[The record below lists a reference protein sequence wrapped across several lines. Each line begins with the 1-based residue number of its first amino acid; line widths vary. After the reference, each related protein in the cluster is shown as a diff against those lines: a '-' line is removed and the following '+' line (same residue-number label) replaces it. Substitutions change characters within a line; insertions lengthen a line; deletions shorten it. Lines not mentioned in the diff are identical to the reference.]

1 MWVLLTDSML
11 ADWMVREMAM
21 NESNETEV
29 VSCILLPENVQFQ
42 VANKKEF
49 KLTFALCDD
58 EGC

>member
-1 MWVLLTDSML
+1 ML
-11 ADWMVREMAM
+11 AAWMVREMAM